1 MYGYDNERA
10 TAVNGPAG
18 RYAIAVNGFEGSQ
31 GSYTLALECIE
42 RRVYLPIALRNE
54 WVRMLDADE
63 H

>member
-42 RRVYLPIALRNE
+42 RRVYLPIALRTE
-54 WVRMLDADE
+54 
-63 H
+63 